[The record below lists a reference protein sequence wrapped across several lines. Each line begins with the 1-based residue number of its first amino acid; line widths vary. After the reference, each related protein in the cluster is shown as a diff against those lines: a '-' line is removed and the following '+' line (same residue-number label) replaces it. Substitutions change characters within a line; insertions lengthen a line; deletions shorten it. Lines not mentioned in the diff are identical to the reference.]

1 MSLVQCTDKIKQ
13 KLAKVSNLNATLK
26 FDCEADGVIYV
37 DAISIPNQVHN
48 ENQDANCTITLTL
61 ANLMALLSGELNP
74 MTGLMMGK
82 FKISGDMSVVMR
94 LQELV

>member
-1 MSLVQCTDKIKQ
+1 MSLVQCTEKIRL
-13 KLAKVSNLNATLK
+13 KLSKISNLNATLK
-26 FDCEADGVIYV
+26 FDCEEDGVIFV
-37 DAISIPNQVHN
+37 DAISMPNQVHN
-48 ENQDANCTITLTL
+48 ENQDANCTITLSL

-82 FKISGDMSVVMR
+82 LKISGDMSVVMR